1 MTPRV
6 RQNARDMARR
16 RFLVIQGGIVLALSV
31 AVIATKFAIL
41 RVDERALQWL
51 LSTAPVALLALWAWE
66 FFRLV
71 RNDDEMMQA
80 LQFRAIS
87 VSAMV
92 VLLGGTM
99 WGVLERLMDVPQF
112 PMFLLLP
119 AFALTYGLVWSWMSK
134 QA

>member
-6 RQNARDMARR
+6 RQNARDLARR
-16 RFLVIQGGIVLALSV
+16 RFLVIQGGVVFALAV
-31 AVIATKFAIL
+31 AVIATKFAVL
-41 RVDERALQWL
+41 HVDERALQWL
-51 LSTAPVALLALWAWE
+51 LSAGPIALLALWAWE

-80 LQFRAIS
+80 LHIRAIS
-87 VSAMV
+87 MSAMI

-99 WGVLERLMDVPQF
+99 WGVLERLINVPQF
-112 PMFLLLP
+112 PLFLLLP
-119 AFALTYGLVWSWMSK
+119 AFALTYGLVWTWMSK